1 MGSEMCIRDS
11 WVQGEVLRTL
21 NELEIT
27 VEQFNLSP
35 DKLAGLL
42 KLIQSGDLDS
52 SKAKD
57 VFAFMLESGKS
68 AADVVDEMGIEK
80 VDQGDLENLCRQL
93 VERNQRVV
101 DDVKGGNEKAIGA
114 LIGQAKKENPNVN
127 PGQVRQICL
136 DIINS
141 M

>member
-1 MGSEMCIRDS
+1 
-11 WVQGEVLRTL
+11 
-21 NELEIT
+21 
-27 VEQFNLSP
+27 
-35 DKLAGLL
+35 
-42 KLIQSGDLDS
+42 
-52 SKAKD
+52 
-57 VFAFMLESGKS
+57 MLESGKS

-80 VDQGDLENLCRQL
+80 VDQGDLESLCRQL
-93 VERNQRVV
+93 IERNQRVV
-101 DDVKGGNEKAIGA
+101 DDVKGGNEKAVGA